1 MNQQPRGDIAQHQDA
16 DLTAKARI
24 RNAAVALFA
33 RKGVRSATLREIAEA
48 AGVTHG
54 LVVHH
59 FRNKD
64 GLRRAVQEY
73 VTTMITDTLDA
84 VPITGGASEFGRARD
99 AGIAR
104 MYAQN
109 PDLLLYVRRETSE
122 VEVGAGDPEFMR
134 RLASM
139 TLKQVEGLRTAGVA
153 RSKLPEREQAF
164 AILLR
169 QMVVQLM
176 QPLGERVWEHLRES
190 EDAPMPPVTIKLVT
204 SDVDS

>member
-1 MNQQPRGDIAQHQDA
+1 MNKDPRGDSARHQDV

-33 RKGVRSATLREIAEA
+33 RKGPQGATLREIAEA

-73 VTTMITDTLDA
+73 VTTMISDTLNA
-84 VPITGGASEFGRARD
+84 VPMTGDASEFGRARD
-99 AGIAR
+99 ASIAS
-104 MYAQN
+104 MYARNQ
-109 PDLLLYVRRETSE
+109 DLLLYVRRETAE
-122 VEVGAGDPEFMR
+122 IEVGAGDPEFLR
-134 RLASM
+134 QLARM
-139 TLKQVEGLRTAGVA
+139 TLSQVEGLRTAGVA
-153 RSKLPEREQAF
+153 RSKLPGREQAF

-169 QMVVQLM
+169 QMAIQLM
-176 QPLGERVWEHLRES
+176 QPLGERLWEQFRET
-190 EDAPMPPVTIKLVT
+190 EDEPMPQVKVSFTPPGA
-204 SDVDS
+204 